1 MSTKR
6 IEVPGMGIV
15 EFPADMSDD
24 QIAAAIKR
32 NMAGKPETGYT
43 ARNLRNFVLTSPPGA
58 VARGVMDIVDTG
70 LEFAARLGGP
80 EEVARVRAMNKAG
93 KDKFEAAQ
101 ESLVAPPRLLSS
113 VARIGGNV
121 LATAP
126 AVTALGGAVAPLLPR
141 LGQAIRTGGMS
152 TGAAPVGAVARAG
165 DMGLRMGG
173 GAIGGG
179 LAAGMVNPD
188 DAGTGAAIG
197 AALPPVLMGL
207 GTAGRAVGQAFQ
219 PREVKAARRLQE
231 ALGDD
236 AAVAALARPQTL
248 VPGSEPT
255 VAQVL
260 RTPRAST
267 LERIVSET
275 PGGEVLRDRYAA
287 QSAARMAALE
297 GIAPVDARGFRSAQE
312 DLGEAVSRYYGAER
326 KAAKSATGRAYQA
339 VPQDEAAF
347 YLPELAPIRDEF
359 FGPGVVGGR
368 QGVDAIVS
376 EAQRI
381 GQVAAP
387 AVNMAPKA
395 ALPPTLGQAVRR
407 MGGLSMERNG
417 GRAGELKALGQSL
430 KGIVRRTGGMDPDTA
445 AMAAFERGYIGNPT
459 IDDLL
464 DALQNEARGNPAFSM
479 ADDMAAVWQRQLMEQ
494 ADRAG
499 EFAGAGAAAP
509 KKVTLR
515 EFDNLRKSIG
525 NLQREAAREPGRA
538 TEARALAEMKKSM
551 DDRINEVVRGDGAV
565 DEVLPIAWADAL
577 DEARRLKLKEVERFL
592 TGPQADMARLGR
604 DGQPLLKGGE
614 VAAKFWGNRP
624 GIADD
629 VKSFRRLVDDNPKLL
644 GQFREL
650 ITTEGAS
657 TQTAG
662 GNLSNKFVKWVDQRL
677 PGLQQAFEPDQV
689 RTLRRL
695 AADIKRGDVANAA
708 GAARGSP
715 TYMNAANATK
725 LGLLDS
731 NVIDVLANR
740 LPFGGLG
747 LSALR
752 GYGQG
757 RVSEDLA
764 ALLVNPQA
772 AADALARM
780 QQSQSG
786 VLGVLGD
793 PFLSQL
799 AVRGA
804 PVLAADR

>member
-1 MSTKR
+1 MSMKR

-15 EFPADMSDD
+15 EFPADMSDG

-32 NMAGKPETGYT
+32 NMEPTTRSEFLKREL
-43 ARNLRNFVLTSPPGA
+43 LRSPPVA
-58 VARGVMDIVDTG
+58 LARGVKDIIDTG
-70 LEFAARLGGP
+70 AGFLSRLGGAD
-80 EEVARVRAMNKAG
+80 EQARVRADNAAGRAEFDKAAEG
-93 KDKFEAAQ
+93 QFLPQ
-101 ESLVAPPRLLSS
+101 L
-113 VARIGGNV
+113 ARIAGNV
-121 LATAP
+121 AGTAP
-126 AVTALGGAVAPLLPR
+126 AVTALGGAVAPVLPR
-141 LGQAIRTGGMS
+141 LGSAIRTGGMS

-219 PREVKAARRLQE
+219 PRDVKAARRLQA

-236 AAVAALARPQTL
+236 AAASALARPQTL

-297 GIAPVDARGFRSAQE
+297 GVAPVDARGFASARDDFGNALSRFYGQQRSA
-312 DLGEAVSRYYGAER
+312 A
-326 KAAKSATGRAYQA
+326 KAATSRAIEP
-339 VPQDEAAF
+339 VPLDEASF
-347 YLPELAPIRDEF
+347 YLPNIDDVVNES
-359 FGPGVVGGR
+359 FGRGV
-368 QGVDAIVS
+368 
-376 EAQRI
+376 
-381 GQVAAP
+381 
-387 AVNMAPKA
+387 AVNRQPVDLIANKAREIGTTTIHAADLPQKA
-395 ALPPTLGQAVRR
+395 AMPPTLGQAVRK
-407 MGGLSMERNG
+407 MGGLSMTENS
-417 GRAGELKALGQSL
+417 GRAGELKALNESL
-430 KGIVRRTGGMDPDTA
+430 KNITRRNGGISPDWA
-445 AMAAFERGYIGNPT
+445 ARYAHERGYIANPT
-459 IDDLL
+459 VDDLL
-464 DALQNEARGNPAFSM
+464 DTLQNEARGRPTYSVS
-479 ADDMAAVWQRQLMEQ
+479 DDMTAVWQRDLMEK

-499 EFAGAGAAAP
+499 ELTAAGAKTVP
-509 KKVTLR
+509 TKVTLR
-515 EFDNLRKSIG
+515 EFQDLRSSA
-525 NLQREAAREPGRA
+525 REAQRGAVRDGNDRA
-538 TEARALAEMKKSM
+538 ARALSKIIEAM
-551 DDRINEVVRGDGAV
+551 DNRVNEVVRGDGAA

-577 DEARRLKLKEVERFL
+577 DEMRRLKLKEVERFL
-592 TGPQADMARLGR
+592 TGPQAELARKGR
-604 DGQPLLKGGE
+604 DGQALRQGGE
-614 VAAKFWGNRP
+614 VTGLFWGNRP

-629 VKSFRRLVDDNPKLL
+629 VKSLRRLIEDEPKLL

-772 AADALARM
+772 AADALTKM

-793 PFLSQL
+793 PLLSQL

>member
-1 MSTKR
+1 MNTKR

-58 VARGVMDIVDTG
+58 VARGLKDVFDTG

-80 EEVARVRAMNKAG
+80 EELARVRAMNKAG
-93 KDKFEAAQ
+93 KDEFEAAQ
-101 ESLVAPPRLLSS
+101 ESFGAPPRLLSS

-126 AVTALGGAVAPLLPR
+126 AVTALGGAVAPFLPR

-173 GAIGGG
+173 GAIGGYV
-179 LAAGMVNPD
+179 AAGMVNPD

-219 PREVKAARRLQE
+219 PRDVKAARRLRE

-297 GIAPVDARGFRSAQE
+297 GVAPVDARGFASARDDFGNALSRFYGQQRSA
-312 DLGEAVSRYYGAER
+312 A
-326 KAAKSATGRAYQA
+326 KAATSRAIEP
-339 VPQDEAAF
+339 VPLDEASF
-347 YLPELAPIRDEF
+347 YLPNIDDVVNES
-359 FGPGVVGGR
+359 FGRGV
-368 QGVDAIVS
+368 
-376 EAQRI
+376 
-381 GQVAAP
+381 
-387 AVNMAPKA
+387 AVNRQPVDLIANKAREIGTTTVHAADLSQKA
-395 ALPPTLGQAVRR
+395 AMPPTLGQAVRK
-407 MGGLSMERNG
+407 MGGLSMTENS
-417 GRAGELKALGQSL
+417 GRAGELKALNESL
-430 KGIVRRTGGMDPDTA
+430 KNITRRNGGISPDWA
-445 AMAAFERGYIGNPT
+445 ARYAHERGYIANPT
-459 IDDLL
+459 VDDLL
-464 DALQNEARGNPAFSM
+464 DALQNEARGRPTYSVS
-479 ADDMAAVWQRQLMEQ
+479 DDMTAVWQRELMEQ

-499 EFAGAGAAAP
+499 ELTAAGAKTVP
-509 KKVTLR
+509 TKVTLR
-515 EFDNLRKSIG
+515 EFQDLRSSA
-525 NLQREAAREPGRA
+525 REAQRGAVRDGNDRA
-538 TEARALAEMKKSM
+538 ARALSKIIEAM
-551 DDRINEVVRGDGAV
+551 DNRVNEVVRGDGAA

-577 DEARRLKLKEVERFL
+577 DEMRRLKLKEVERFL
-592 TGPQADMARLGR
+592 TGPQAELARKGR
-604 DGQPLLKGGE
+604 DGQALRQGGE
-614 VAAKFWGNRP
+614 VTGLFWGNRP

-629 VKSFRRLVDDNPKLL
+629 VKSLRRLIEDEPKLL

-695 AADIKRGDVANAA
+695 AADIKRNDVANAA

>member
-1 MSTKR
+1 MSMKR

-32 NMAGKPETGYT
+32 NLGPTTRSEFLN
-43 ARNLRNFVLTSPPGA
+43 RELLRSPPVA
-58 VARGVMDIVDTG
+58 LARGVKDIIDTG
-70 LEFAARLGGP
+70 AGFLSRLGGAD
-80 EEVARVRAMNKAG
+80 EQARVRADNAAGRAEFDKAAEG
-93 KDKFEAAQ
+93 QFLPQ
-101 ESLVAPPRLLSS
+101 F
-113 VARIGGNV
+113 ARIGGNI
-121 LATAP
+121 AGTAP
-126 AVTALGGAVAPLLPR
+126 AVTALGGALAPVLPR

-152 TGAAPVGAVARAG
+152 TGAAPVGAAARAG

-179 LAAGMVNPD
+179 LAAGMVNPE
-188 DAGTGAAIG
+188 DAGTGAVIG

-219 PREVKAARRLQE
+219 PRDVKAARRLQE

-236 AAVAALARPQTL
+236 AAVAALARPQTF

-255 VAQVL
+255 LAQVL

-287 QSAARMAALE
+287 QAAARMSALE
-297 GIAPVDARGFRSAQE
+297 GVAPVDGRGFASAR
-312 DLGEAVSRYYGAER
+312 DDFGNALSRFYEKER
-326 KAAKSATGRAYQA
+326 GAAKAATGRAYQA

-347 YLPELAPIRDEF
+347 YLPELGPIRDEF

-381 GQVAAP
+381 GQIAAP
-387 AVNMAPKA
+387 SAASMPAKQ
-395 ALPPTLGQAVRR
+395 ALPPTLGQAVRK
-407 MGGLSMERNG
+407 MGGLSMTDNA
-417 GRAGELKALGQSL
+417 GRGGELKALNESL
-430 KGIVRRTGGMDPDTA
+430 KNITRRNGGISPDWA
-445 AMAAFERGYIGNPT
+445 ARYAHERGYIANPT
-459 IDDLL
+459 VDDLI
-464 DALQNEARGNPAFSM
+464 DALQNEARGQPSYSLS
-479 ADDMAAVWQRQLMEQ
+479 DDMGAIWQRELMEK
-494 ADRAG
+494 AERAG
-499 EFAGAGAAAP
+499 ELVADGAPIP
-509 KKVTLR
+509 KKVTLK

-538 TEARALAEMKKSM
+538 TEAKALGQMKKAM
-551 DDRINEVVRGDGAV
+551 DDRINEVVRGDGSV

-592 TGPQADMARLGR
+592 TGPQAELARKGR
-604 DGQPLLKGGE
+604 DGQQLLQGGE

-624 GIADD
+624 GVADD
-629 VKSFRRLVDDNPKLL
+629 VKSLRRLIEDDPKLL

-650 ITTEGAS
+650 VTTEGAS

-662 GNLSNKFVKWVDQRL
+662 GNLSSKFVKWVEQRL

-689 RTLRRL
+689 RVLRRL
-695 AADIKRGDVANAA
+695 AADIKRADVATAA

-772 AADALARM
+772 AADALTRM

-799 AVRGA
+799 AVRAA

>member
-43 ARNLRNFVLTSPPGA
+43 ARNLRDFVLTSPLGA
-58 VARGVMDIVDTG
+58 VARGVKDVMDTG
-70 LEFAARLGGP
+70 TEFAARLGGP
-80 EEVARVRAMNKAG
+80 KEVARVRAMNKAG
-93 KDKFEAAQ
+93 KDEFEAAS
-101 ESLVAPPRLLSS
+101 ESPVAPPRLLSA

-126 AVTALGGAVAPLLPR
+126 AVTALGGAVATVLPR

-197 AALPPVLMGL
+197 AALPPALMGL

-219 PREVKAARRLQE
+219 PRDVKAARRLQE

-260 RTPRAST
+260 RTPRSST

-287 QSAARMAALE
+287 QSAARIAALE
-297 GIAPVDARGFRSAQE
+297 GVAPVSPSGF
-312 DLGEAVSRYYGAER
+312 AVSRADAGTAIQRGAQFER
-326 KAAKSATGRAYQA
+326 KQAA
-339 VPQDEAAF
+339 
-347 YLPELAPIRDEF
+347 
-359 FGPGVVGGR
+359 
-368 QGVDAIVS
+368 DAIDKMY
-376 EAQRI
+376 R
-381 GQVAAP
+381 
-387 AVNMAPKA
+387 AV
-395 ALPPTLGQAVRR
+395 
-407 MGGLSMERNG
+407 
-417 GRAGELKALGQSL
+417 
-430 KGIVRRTGGMDPDTA
+430 DPDLKTRIVLPA
-445 AMAAFERGYIGNPT
+445 DKMAA
-459 IDDLL
+459 
-464 DALQNEARGNPAFSM
+464 
-479 ADDMAAVWQRQLMEQ
+479 AAEKYL
-494 ADRAG
+494 G
-499 EFAGAGAAAP
+499 
-509 KKVTLR
+509 
-515 EFDNLRKSIG
+515 S
-525 NLQREAAREPGRA
+525 
-538 TEARALAEMKKSM
+538 
-551 DDRINEVVRGDGAV
+551 GAV
-565 DEVLPIAWADAL
+565 GENIAPRSFVA
-577 DEARRLKLKEVERFL
+577 EARRLSAPTPAPIDPVMIGSVSQQMQPRGSRWDEVLRMRSSLNEEWLKAKNAGDRQAAAALDAQKRVLDEAIERQLPPGVFNQWKEANASRAAMGQRFD
-592 TGPQADMARLGR
+592 TGPQAAIFETRNGVPVV
-604 DGQPLLKGGE
+604 QGGE
-614 VAAKFWGNRP
+614 VASMFWGNRP
-624 GIADD
+624 GLAED
-629 VKSFRRLVDDNPKLL
+629 VVSFRQLIDDNPRLL
-644 GQFREL
+644 GDFRSMV
-650 ITTEGAS
+650 TTEGAS

-662 GNLSNKFVKWVDQRL
+662 GNLSNKFVKWVEQRL

-715 TYMNAANATK
+715 TYMNAVNATK

-772 AADALARM
+772 AADALARL